1 MIPCDATTSRARV
14 YKGRQ
19 PRGDDDF
26 GVSSA
31 VRAGKPQNCVLTC
44 LRNFTLL
51 HLTRDLGFHTSF
63 MTFECI
69 KVAVSKAS
77 RDDPAIPL
85 PNSDPPCYL
94 RTSSLLDASYESLFS
109 SVFITCPRVATIC
122 LWPGP
127 GSGQGSPAQQHN
139 RFRLDM
145 EEGQKSRSVTPRR
158 DD

>member
-1 MIPCDATTSRARV
+1 MIPCDVTTSRAR
-14 YKGRQ
+14 YINGGNREEMI
-19 PRGDDDF
+19 
-26 GVSSA
+26 
-31 VRAGKPQNCVLTC
+31 
-44 LRNFTLL
+44 TLEFRL
-51 HLTRDLGFHTSF
+51 QCELESR
-63 MTFECI
+63 
-69 KVAVSKAS
+69 AS

-94 RTSSLLDASYESLFS
+94 RTSSLLDASYESPFS